1 MGGSCHDSLE
11 GPTTLRSLA
20 VTGLACVTNPGSSKE
35 ALLLQG
41 NTPKRG
47 HSPFETFLIE
57 ISSVLR
63 WHPGWESGLG
73 GPAFVS
79 GSGQSGGQA
88 LGPGPTPQPN
98 GLAVQVLAM
107 ARTFRAFADPR
118 SARFKA
124 GPGGRIQV
132 MGIWM
137 LRFAGAGGGR
147 YSHFCLFGSPPLKIR
162 WKKSFWAPHLSL
174 NRSFG
179 PQVALLLCRH
189 PSCALPLYPV
199 PGL

>member
-11 GPTTLRSLA
+11 GPTTLRSQA

-47 HSPFETFLIE
+47 HSPFETFLIK
-57 ISSVLR
+57 ISSGLR

-79 GSGQSGGQA
+79 GSCQSGGQA

-124 GPGGRIQV
+124 GPGGWIQA
-132 MGIWM
+132 MGPRMAW
-137 LRFAGAGGGR
+137 LVGA
-147 YSHFCLFGSPPLKIR
+147 LGSATPIFLLVGFPLSI
-162 WKKSFWAPHLSL
+162 
-174 NRSFG
+174 
-179 PQVALLLCRH
+179 C
-189 PSCALPLYPV
+189 
-199 PGL
+199 